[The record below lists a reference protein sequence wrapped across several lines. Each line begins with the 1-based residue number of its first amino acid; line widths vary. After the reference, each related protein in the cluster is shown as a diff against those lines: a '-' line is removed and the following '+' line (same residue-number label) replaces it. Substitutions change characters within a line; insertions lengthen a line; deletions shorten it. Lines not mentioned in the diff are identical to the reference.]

1 MSFGAALTILCKH
14 VILTFARFAQYMFD
28 RDSNYGASMSKS
40 NSLIKSALFS
50 VALLSAGAPAAY
62 AENETAIFAGGC
74 FWCIEKDFEH
84 VQGVVDVVSGYIGGD
99 TTNPTYRNHKGF
111 VEAVKITYD
120 PAVVTYKSLVDT
132 FWRTVNPTD
141 AGGQFCDRGH
151 SYTTAIF
158 AVDEMQAKLAEA
170 SKAEAEKV
178 LGQAIVTP
186 IHAAKPFY
194 NSEDYHQDYY
204 KKNPVR
210 YTYYRTACGRNKT
223 VEGLW
228 GAEAYKGVE
237 GHSS

>member
-1 MSFGAALTILCKH
+1 MS
-14 VILTFARFAQYMFD
+14 V
-28 RDSNYGASMSKS
+28 
-40 NSLIKSALFS
+40 IKSALFS
-50 VALLSAGAPAAY
+50 IALLSTSASAAY

-74 FWCIEKDFEH
+74 FWCIEKDYEH
-84 VQGVVDVVSGYIGGD
+84 VNGVVDVVSGYIGGE
-99 TTNPTYRNHKGF
+99 TTNPSYKNHKGF

-120 PAVVTYKSLVDT
+120 PAVVSYKSLVDT

-141 AGGQFCDRGH
+141 DGGQFCDRGY
-151 SYTTAIF
+151 SYTTAIY
-158 AVDEMQAKLAEA
+158 AVDDMQAKLAET

-178 LGQAIVTP
+178 LGKAIVTP
-186 IHAAKPFY
+186 IHSMKPFY

-210 YTYYRTACGRNKT
+210 YNYYRKACGRNKT

-228 GAEAYKGVE
+228 GDEAYKGVE